1 MSETTTEGRTLR
13 AVPTPEPLTGLMGT
27 PAAIYS
33 ELLAS
38 PDATV
43 TELALAA
50 GIGRSTA
57 GKALTT
63 LEEHGLAIRDQGERT
78 GPRRTPDRWRCAQG
92 EPTDSSK
99 TEQPDDTV
107 SATPNEPSA
116 TKPVRTEEAAKTDA
130 SPTPGDST
138 ESEAAAKAPT
148 HGEAPRAPKANS
160 DTATPAPAPADA
172 TQAAGPAKP
181 SADEPRHTA
190 GRTQVP
196 VLAPKTRLAP
206 GALRQRV
213 IDHLQAHPQDAFT
226 ATRISRVIERSSGA
240 IANSLVILARQG
252 IAEQVSDKPRT
263 YRLASPDAA
272 NE

>member
-1 MSETTTEGRTLR
+1 MSETTTEGCTLR
-13 AVPTPEPLTGLMGT
+13 AVPTPEPLTGLTGA

-33 ELLAS
+33 ELVAS
-38 PDATV
+38 PGATV

-92 EPTDSSK
+92 EPINNSE
-99 TEQPDDTV
+99 TEEPDDTV
-107 SATPNEPSA
+107 SATPNESSA
-116 TKPVRTEEAAKTDA
+116 TKPVRAEEAAKTDA
-130 SPTPGDST
+130 SPTPGDSPAT
-138 ESEAAAKAPT
+138 EVAAKAPT
-148 HGEAPRAPKANS
+148 HGEAHRAPEANS
-160 DTATPAPAPADA
+160 DTATPAPDDGA
-172 TQAAGPAKP
+172 QAAGPAKP
-181 SADEPRHTA
+181 AADEPRHTA

-252 IAEQVSDKPRT
+252 IAEQVSDKPRA
-263 YRLASPDAA
+263 YRLASPEAA
-272 NE
+272 TE